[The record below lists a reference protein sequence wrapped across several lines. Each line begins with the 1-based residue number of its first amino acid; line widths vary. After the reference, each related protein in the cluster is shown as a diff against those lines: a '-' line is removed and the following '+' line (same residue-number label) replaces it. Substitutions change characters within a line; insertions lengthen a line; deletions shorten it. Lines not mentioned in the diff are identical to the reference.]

1 MMKTMHKL
9 FIEIPII
16 LLAIIVLVAGFFV
29 NTNQNKKQVRI
40 IPQSGP
46 STLYSSSENYG
57 NFLSFDLDIINQFS
71 SFTGYE
77 VSISAARSPMQSK
90 NALMLGFA
98 DIAILAVEEKIISL
112 PLVATG
118 PSFFDTHYQVT
129 FNKKSRKPMSNSEFR
144 RYRLGLSPSGWDFL
158 KKIKSSYPEYKS
170 SKFVIADNNKLFAM
184 LDSNYVGHLITDY
197 HASINLQRF
206 YPSLSLDK
214 KVSGIIKF
222 RWITTKEKENL
233 LGKDLVT
240 FTNQLS
246 RDGNLERLKEKYFGH
261 LHRLKRQ
268 DIDAFLQRID
278 SILPKYKSIFEE
290 AGKLYRT
297 DWRLIAALGYQ
308 ESHWN
313 PKALSPTGVKGLMM
327 LTKPTASRLGVTNR
341 YDARQNIFAATK
353 YLNTLNANLPKTVQE
368 PDRTWMALAAYNV
381 GAGHV
386 TDARIIAARLG
397 LNPNFWVSI
406 LKTLPLLT
414 QKKYYS
420 SVKHGYARGGEAVNL
435 VQRVRNYHEIL
446 LSRKHN

>member
-1 MMKTMHKL
+1 MNKS

-16 LLAIIVLVAGFFV
+16 MLVIIVLVAGFFV

-40 IPQSGP
+40 IPQAGP
-46 STLYSSSENYG
+46 SNLYSSSENYG
-57 NFLSFDLDIINQFS
+57 NFVSFDADIINQFS
-71 SFTGYE
+71 AFTGYE
-77 VSISAARSPMQSK
+77 VSVSTARSPVQSK
-90 NALMLGFA
+90 NALLLGFA
-98 DIAILAVEEKIISL
+98 DVAILAVEEEFISL
-112 PLVATG
+112 PLVAAG

-129 FNKKSRKPMSNSEFR
+129 FNKKFRMTTSNSEFR
-144 RYRLGLSPSGWDFL
+144 RYRFGLSPSGRDFL
-158 KKIKSSYPEYKS
+158 KKTKSSYPEYQPR
-170 SKFVIADNNKLFAM
+170 KFVIADVNKLFAM
-184 LDSNYVGHLITDY
+184 LDRNYVGYVITDY
-197 HASINLQRF
+197 HSAINLQRF
-206 YPSLSLDK
+206 YPKLGLER
-214 KVSGIIKF
+214 KVSELIKV
-222 RWITTKEKENL
+222 RWVTTKEKENF
-233 LGKDLVT
+233 LGKELST

-261 LHRLKRQ
+261 LHRLKGQ
-268 DIDAFLQRID
+268 DIDAFLRRID
-278 SILPKYKSIFEE
+278 SILPKYKSIFQE
-290 AGKLYRT
+290 AGKFYKT

-313 PKALSPTGVKGLMM
+313 PKARSPTGVKGLMM

-353 YLNTLNANLPKTVQE
+353 YLNTLNANLPETIQE

-386 TDARIIAARLG
+386 TDARIIATRLG

-406 LKTLPLLT
+406 RKTLPLLT

-420 SVKHGYARGGEAVNL
+420 TVKRGYARGGEAVNL

-446 LSRKHN
+446 LSRKYQ